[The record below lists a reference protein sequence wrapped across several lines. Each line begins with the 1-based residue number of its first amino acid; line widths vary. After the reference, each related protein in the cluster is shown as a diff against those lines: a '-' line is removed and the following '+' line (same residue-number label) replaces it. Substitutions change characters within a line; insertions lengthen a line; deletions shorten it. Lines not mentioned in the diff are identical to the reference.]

1 MTAETT
7 GQPTDGQPTA
17 DQPTD
22 ARAEEPTRR
31 PRLGATDLALIAS
44 FAALISALAYV
55 GAIPVGGAGV
65 PITLQTFGVMLAGC
79 LLGPLRGFLSVLLYL
94 ALGAIGLP
102 VFAEHTSGLGTFTQP
117 SAGYL
122 LSFPVAALVAGL
134 LVTYLA
140 GERGKTR
147 AAVVFLC
154 SIAGSI
160 LVIHPAGIVGLMLT
174 LDMSVAEAFRIDVLY
189 WVGDLLKT
197 TMVALIAAEVHREL
211 RRLGG
216 IAPPKEFVLVD
227 RAAIG
232 LGSVFM
238 RINAE
243 VNWHRLFHELIDG
256 FDAKVLVKRQKKAL
270 KTVGLEGV

>member
-1 MTAETT
+1 M
-7 GQPTDGQPTA
+7 
-17 DQPTD
+17 
-22 ARAEEPTRR
+22 
-31 PRLGATDLALIAS
+31 
-44 FAALISALAYV
+44 
-55 GAIPVGGAGV
+55 

-160 LVIHPAGIVGLMLT
+160 LVIHPAGIIGLMVT

-197 TMVALIAAEVHREL
+197 TMVALIAAEVHRAFPRLL
-211 RRLGG
+211 RARG
-216 IAPPKEFVLVD
+216 ARPA
-227 RAAIG
+227 R
-232 LGSVFM
+232 S
-238 RINAE
+238 
-243 VNWHRLFHELIDG
+243 
-256 FDAKVLVKRQKKAL
+256 
-270 KTVGLEGV
+270 